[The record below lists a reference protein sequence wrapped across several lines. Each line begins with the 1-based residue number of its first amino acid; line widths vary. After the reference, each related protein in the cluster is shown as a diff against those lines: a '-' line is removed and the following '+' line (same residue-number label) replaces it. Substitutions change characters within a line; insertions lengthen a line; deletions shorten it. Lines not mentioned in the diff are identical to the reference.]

1 MKKLVALLLALVL
14 SCLLLTACGGG
25 GAPAELTKETIVG
38 KWESDMG
45 ATLGGAGKVT
55 ATIEF
60 TADGKYITTLND
72 GEYRQYLKDMYE
84 GLNLPGNMDIN
95 EMIDM
100 AIEAFNESS
109 ISTYSFDGEKFVL
122 GGAEVDF
129 EYKDGVITVTQLGV
143 SWTMTYLG

>member
-14 SCLLLTACGGG
+14 ACALLTACGGN
-25 GAPAELTKETIVG
+25 APAELTPETIVG
-38 KWESDMG
+38 KWEADMG
-45 ATLGGAGKVT
+45 ATLGGTGKVT

-60 TADGKYITTLND
+60 TADGKYVTTLND

-95 EMIDM
+95 EMIDK
-100 AIEAFNESS
+100 AIAAFNESS
-109 ISTYSFDGEKFVL
+109 ISTYSFDGETLKL
-122 GGAEVDF
+122 GGMKVDF